1 MSGFF
6 WNVRGLNKSSKHSI
20 IRQWVLQGGMQ
31 FGCLLETKV
40 KESKAPKIFSI
51 IFQGWSLIS
60 NYGAHRLGRIWVV
73 WRDDVRVTPVFQSDQ
88 VITVL
93 VLLNGNDAEFFCSF
107 VYASNGVEER
117 KQLWDDLKYHQNSNM
132 FFEQGMDGMW

>member
-1 MSGFF
+1 
-6 WNVRGLNKSSKHSI
+6 
-20 IRQWVLQGGMQ
+20 MQ